1 MLVVFLGP
9 PGAGKGT
16 QAARLIQ
23 HLKVPA
29 LSTGEMLRAAK
40 DSGSPLGESIRETL
54 DTGRLVDDETV
65 LSLVKESL
73 EQSSCRRGAM
83 LDGFPRTV
91 AQARALDEYLAQVGK
106 KLDLVLQ
113 LVVPE
118 KEILLRLRERYMKL
132 DLPRPEDH
140 PNCVPRRLEIY
151 EQVTRPLAEYYA
163 QQGILSTI
171 DGMGNEHEVFDR
183 IRDTVDATVAKS

>member
-23 HLKVPA
+23 LLKIPS

-40 DSGSPLGESIRETL
+40 ESGSELGESIREKL
-54 DTGRLVDDETV
+54 DTGHLVDDATV

-73 EQSSCRRGAM
+73 EQPACRKGAM

-91 AQARALDEYLAQVGK
+91 SQAQSLDEYLVQVGK
-106 KLDLVLQ
+106 KLDLVIQ

-132 DLPRPEDH
+132 DHPRPEDH

-151 EQVTRPLAEYYA
+151 EEVTRPLAEYYA

-171 DGMGNEHEVFDR
+171 DGMGTENEVFRR
-183 IRDTVDATVAKS
+183 IQDSVDTVKSRY